1 MAAGRIDP
9 LLERLEMPPFRPR
22 APWWGGDLQTVRDS
36 VRPVPLPPERGIP
49 QRIPLPDGAHLLGL
63 LDPPELGPHLP
74 ETPAPLGLVVA
85 LHGLGGNSDGE
96 GVRRLGWTLQREGF
110 AVLRLNLRGAGG
122 GRELAG
128 GTYAAE
134 CNRDLLPAL
143 RWARR
148 LAGGAPLLGAGLSL
162 GGTVLLNAQLE
173 DPLLDGLVAVS
184 SPLDLAGCCARISRP
199 RNRLYVRL
207 LLERLRH
214 QTLADPAGLTAAERR
229 GLAHVRGIRDFDA
242 LITAPRWG
250 YASVEHYYAAASPLP
265 RLRAPVESP
274 TLLVQA
280 LDDPWVPAAAAAE
293 LAEGQRAEGAGQ
305 PRVLIT
311 PSGGHNGFHAPGG
324 CWADVLASRWL
335 RDLVERR

>member
-1 MAAGRIDP
+1 MTASRIDP
-9 LLERLEMPPFRPR
+9 LLERLAMPPFRPR
-22 APWWGGDLQTVRDS
+22 APWWGGDLQTLRDTL
-36 VRPVPLPPERGIP
+36 RPVPLPPERGVP
-49 QRIPLPDGAHLLGL
+49 QRIPLPGGEHLLGL
-63 LDPPELGPHLP
+63 LDPPLP

-85 LHGLGGNSDGE
+85 LHGLGGSSEGE

-122 GRELAG
+122 GRDLAG
-128 GTYAAE
+128 GSYAAQ

-173 DPLLDGLVAVS
+173 GPLLDGLVAVS
-184 SPLDLAGCCARISRP
+184 SPLDLAGCCARISQP
-199 RNRLYVRL
+199 RNRLYQSWL
-207 LLERLRH
+207 LGRLRRE
-214 QTLADPAGLTAAERR
+214 TLADPAGLTGAERR
-229 GLAHVRGIRDFDA
+229 GLAGVRSIRDFDA

-250 YASVEHYYAAASPLP
+250 YSSVEEYYAAASPQS
-265 RLRAPVESP
+265 RLRELATP

-280 LDDPWVPAAAAAE
+280 LDDPWVPADAAVA
-293 LAEGQRAEGAGQ
+293 LAESQRADGSDQ

-324 CWADVLASRWL
+324 CWADRLAARWL
-335 RDLVERR
+335 RERVERC